1 MAVMKKCLVR
11 CLCLLLAMSLSAAGA
26 LAESPASP
34 GMAYLAGEMESAAG
48 LLMAYGQDVDIYA
61 SREWH
66 RDLVA
71 YPEKLDL
78 RELGLVTPVKSQNPG
93 APAGALA
100 RSQPAKAA
108 FSAPWAC
115 LPRILK
121 PFTGAFQ
128 SFRAASGL
136 VYGEPA
142 PEGFRLWPG

>member
-11 CLCLLLAMSLSAAGA
+11 CLCLLLALSLSAAGA

-66 RDLVA
+66 RDLVV

-78 RELGLVTPVKSQNPG
+78 RELGLVTPVKSQKPWDSCWSFGTIAGCESSILSNPG
-93 APAGALA
+93 YD
-100 RSQPAKAA
+100 R
-108 FSAPWAC
+108 C
-115 LPRILK
+115 
-121 PFTGAFQ
+121 
-128 SFRAASGL
+128 
-136 VYGEPA
+136 
-142 PEGFRLWPG
+142 GF